1 MNCKIKYLN
10 ISVFGA
16 LFIILLF
23 LNLLYPAQA
32 DDYALYQRA
41 LNDNFLSTYFE
52 WNGRIGEILFAGY
65 FAKFAFSPIF
75 DIINAIIGTAFLF
88 FGFILCFARAI
99 KDKLDVVLL
108 VLWFAILGF
117 FGYFGSI
124 FLWGAGSANYLW
136 GVTLIFAFCIPYRL
150 FWNQIYNNNI
160 QKISHNLWINFAY
173 FSFVFLAF
181 LAGMASEFI
190 GVMVI
195 FVITL
200 SFIYATYHKISL
212 PFWQFLGFFGF
223 VAGWIT
229 LYFSPG
235 SNKRV
240 EVVGSDFMSLSE
252 FFDISFLDKI
262 ITLNQALNHNY
273 SDIFVIFLISFSI
286 FYILKNDI
294 KFKFYHWIIAILSI
308 VIAMVF
314 AKHICAGVVFILILW
329 MMRNLATK
337 DRFYY
342 IFIALFLL
350 WVFMGIILFGLV
362 NGVPKRTSV
371 VRDIV
376 LMAIIILIAKELY
389 KIYGRKISFISFSLF
404 ICSVI
409 LLSYHSY
416 KTNLS
421 QKAINQEIIEQK
433 RAGKNNIIIPKNLIY
448 KSKKFIDFGNIQQD
462 SQHWINKTV
471 SKYHNI
477 ESISVK

>member
-75 DIINAIIGTAFLF
+75 DIINAFIGTAFLF
-88 FGFILCFARAI
+88 FGFLLCFARTI
-99 KDKLDVVLL
+99 RDKEDIVLL
-108 VLWFAILGF
+108 ALWFAIFGL

-136 GVTLIFAFCIPYRL
+136 GVTLIFIFCLPYRL
-150 FWNQIYNNNI
+150 FWDKFYHNTQKSNYNRLINLIY
-160 QKISHNLWINFAY
+160 FG
-173 FSFVFLAF
+173 FGFVAF
-181 LAGMASEFI
+181 LAGMASEFL

-195 FVITL
+195 LATIM
-200 SFIYATYHKISL
+200 SFIYARYNKVSL
-212 PFWQFLGFFGF
+212 PFWQILGFFGF

-229 LYFSPG
+229 LYLSPG

-240 EVVGSDFMSLSE
+240 EAVGSDFMSLSE

-286 FYILKNDI
+286 FYILKNQI
-294 KFKFYHWIIAILSI
+294 KLKLYHWIMLILSI
-308 VIAMVF
+308 VIAIIF
-314 AKHICAGVVFILILW
+314 TKHICAGVVFILILW

-350 WVFMGIILFGLV
+350 WVFMGIVLFGLV
-362 NGVPKRTSV
+362 NGVPKRASV

-376 LMAIIILIAKELY
+376 LMAIVILIFKELY
-389 KIYGRKISFISFSLF
+389 RIYGRKISLLSFTLF

-409 LLSYHSY
+409 TITYHSY

-421 QKAINQEIIEQK
+421 QNAINQEIMAQK
-433 RAGKNNIIIPKNLIY
+433 IAGKNNIIIPKNLIY

-462 SQHWINKTV
+462 SKHWINQTIAR
-471 SKYHNI
+471 YHNI
-477 ESISVK
+477 ESISIK